1 MPRHGAARTSYW
13 SLPELIESP
22 SFLMTIGA
30 FLLLLGP
37 LIVLHELGHYY
48 AGRLFGVRALTFS
61 VGIGKELWHRIDKR
75 GTRWRIAAVPL
86 GGYVLFAGDAD
97 ASSKPDPALEN
108 ATAEQLKGTFPG
120 AALWQRTL
128 IVLAG
133 PLANLLVAVAI
144 IAAFS
149 MAYGVPNQSPV
160 VRGFAEESDAKA
172 AGLQL
177 GDRIVAVNGR
187 GVDSADEVTQQIAIY
202 PGGMVD
208 LTFVRDGKEL
218 EVPVRLTPRT
228 VDDGFGNKAK
238 ISNLGLDFA
247 APVIEKVGPGTAAE
261 KAGFLAGDRIV
272 SLDGNAI
279 SSFEEVSKYIR
290 PRAGQDLKVGIQR
303 GDQSVLV
310 NVVPR
315 AIEIGRANGQKVT
328 IGQLGVSNG
337 ERIRLGPVHA
347 VVYGFD
353 ESINIMQRMA
363 IGLKQIV
370 AGERSVKELGGPIKI
385 AQYSGQS
392 LSVGW
397 DAFIGLIA
405 LISINL
411 AFINLLP
418 IPTLDG
424 GHLAMYA
431 AEAVRRKPLGVR
443 SQEWAF
449 RGGMAL
455 VLGLAVFVTFND
467 LVSLFT
473 N

>member
-1 MPRHGAARTSYW
+1 
-13 SLPELIESP
+13 
-22 SFLMTIGA
+22 MTIGA

-37 LIVLHELGHYY
+37 LIVLHELGHYW

-97 ASSKPDPALEN
+97 ASSKPDPTMAN
-108 ATAEQLKGTFPG
+108 ATPEELKGTFPG
-120 AALWQRTL
+120 APMWQRTL

-144 IAAFS
+144 LSAFIAVVGIPSNPAVITEF
-149 MAYGVPNQSPV
+149 GDKSPA
-160 VRGFAEESDAKA
+160 RA
-172 AGLQL
+172 AGLL
-177 GDRIVAVNGR
+177 EGDRIVAIDGKEIESFKDVAEAVR
-187 GVDSADEVTQQIAIY
+187 IY
-202 PGGMVD
+202 PGRTV
-208 LTFVRDGKEL
+208 TVAAQRDGRTLEIPVTLGENIIKDQFGNESRLGMLGIKGGEL
-218 EVPVRLTPRT
+218 ELR
-228 VDDGFGNKAK
+228 
-238 ISNLGLDFA
+238 
-247 APVIEKVGPGTAAE
+247 KVGPIAAVGH
-261 KAGFLAGDRIV
+261 GF
-272 SLDGNAI
+272 
-279 SSFEEVSKYIR
+279 
-290 PRAGQDLKVGIQR
+290 
-303 GDQSVLV
+303 
-310 NVVPR
+310 
-315 AIEIGRANGQKVT
+315 T
-328 IGQLGVSNG
+328 
-337 ERIRLGPVHA
+337 
-347 VVYGFD
+347 
-353 ESINIMQRMA
+353 ESIGIMKMMA

-370 AGERSVKELGGPIKI
+370 TGERSVKEMGGPIKI
-385 AQYSGQS
+385 AKYSGEMMA
-392 LSVGW
+392 LGW
-397 DAFIGLIA
+397 LAFVEFAA

-467 LVSLFT
+467 LVSLFAS
-473 N
+473 